1 MFIYRKAADEFRRHF
16 IRFSRFT
23 HFPALPRPKGIDLS
37 IGIAAA
43 VLWLMLEN
51 H

>member
-16 IRFSRFT
+16 IRFT